1 MACDGGC
8 IKGPCSN
15 VNNSSAS
22 KRVKVLQGVET
33 GPTNNTY
40 KEKYDNLDIYTD
52 YSYIS
57 PIYAKEYTQQDIQQ
71 ALLRVNKKNE
81 ADELN
86 CGGCGYDSCR
96 SFAKALID
104 GRAENDMC
112 VSFMRRIAQDKT
124 NILLKKLPQGIV
136 IVNEDLKI
144 VDANEKFADIL
155 GDEVKM
161 IFDANPGLYGAD
173 ITKLVPFHRFFSSVL
188 STGVDVIEQD
198 IRDGD
203 NYYGLSV
210 FSVNDHSLVCGIL
223 QNLHAPEVRKDL
235 VLKRTQDVIMENMK
249 VVQQIAFLLGE
260 NASYTEAMLNSIVE
274 SHKDSG
280 QKDNEPL
287 TFEL

>member
-1 MACDGGC
+1 
-8 IKGPCSN
+8 
-15 VNNSSAS
+15 
-22 KRVKVLQGVET
+22 LQGVEVGKT
-33 GPTNNTY
+33 QNSY
-40 KEKYDNLDIYTD
+40 QEVYDNLDVKAD
-52 YSYIS
+52 YSYI
-57 PIYAKEYTQQDIQQ
+57 PQVEDKKYTQQKIQE

-81 ADELN
+81 SDELN

-112 VSFMRRIAQDKT
+112 VSYMRRIAQDKT

-136 IVNEDLKI
+136 IVNDNLKI

-155 GDEVKM
+155 GGEVKM
-161 IFDANPGLYGAD
+161 IFEANPGLYGAD
-173 ITKLVPFHRFFSSVL
+173 ITKLLPFHRFFSTVL

-198 IRDGD
+198 IRNGD
-203 NYYGLSV
+203 DYYSLSV
-210 FSVNDHSLVCGIL
+210 FSVQDHSLVCGIL

-249 VVQQIAFLLGE
+249 VVQKIAFLLGE

-274 SHKDSG
+274 SHQENGNKG
-280 QKDNEPL
+280 EEPL